1 MAIVA
6 SLLLARFYAGQLPIA
21 MVTTDNFSQNG
32 QKFQESIL
40 GIAKGWVT
48 QEHAPQAFVDYLED
62 SNKVSF
68 PWSMIDR
75 ITPNPS
81 ESVKTALE
89 NEGFEGVE
97 LIHTPKHTNI
107 APFANTEVSHYLV
120 IEDSFP
126 NGRPELEAAGVILTD
141 RDTVDKADTMKV
153 TTCLNPL
160 HTSLAV
166 FGNLLGF
173 TSISGEMADEDLVDL
188 VKQVGY
194 VEGLPVVVN
203 PEIINPKDFID
214 EVVKKRLVNSNIPDT
229 SQRIACDTSQKV
241 AIRFGETIKKYVESD
256 TLCVKE
262 LTFIP
267 LTLAAWV
274 WYLLG
279 VDDNGESFAISPDP
293 LLADLQAQL
302 SDVTLGFSGNLHDKV
317 APILSNEKIFGLDL
331 YQAGL
336 GEKVEGYIAELLR
349 GPGAVRHTL
358 QVLLAENKK

>member
-1 MAIVA
+1 M
-6 SLLLARFYAGQLPIA
+6 LRGYRWL
-21 MVTTDNFSQNG
+21 
-32 QKFQESIL
+32 SIL
-40 GIAKGWVT
+40 RLLI
-48 QEHAPQAFVDYLED
+48 
-62 SNKVSF
+62 
-68 PWSMIDR
+68 R
-75 ITPNPS
+75 
-81 ESVKTALE
+81 KTL
-89 NEGFEGVE
+89 
-97 LIHTPKHTNI
+97 
-107 APFANTEVSHYLV
+107 
-120 IEDSFP
+120 
-126 NGRPELEAAGVILTD
+126 
-141 RDTVDKADTMKV
+141 
-153 TTCLNPL
+153 
-160 HTSLAV
+160 
-166 FGNLLGF
+166 
-173 TSISGEMADEDLVDL
+173 
-188 VKQVGY
+188 
-194 VEGLPVVVN
+194 
-203 PEIINPKDFID
+203 ID

-229 SQRIACDTSQKV
+229 PQRIACDTSQKV

-274 WYLLG
+274 RYLLG

-358 QVLLAENKK
+358 QALLAENKK

>member
-1 MAIVA
+1 MAIVV

-97 LIHTPKHTNI
+97 LIHTPKHSNI

-229 SQRIACDTSQKV
+229 SQKV

-274 WYLLG
+274 RYLLG

-358 QVLLAENKK
+358 QALLAENKK